1 MPVFH
6 LVRSHT
12 MPTTTA
18 DRMQLHQTFE
28 AMERNGGGFC
38 AKLARAWFAADPRNK
53 AKIEQAFPELL
64 QDFGPD
70 SRLFH

>member
-1 MPVFH
+1 MPAFH

-12 MPTTTA
+12 MPTTA

-38 AKLARAWFAADPRNK
+38 SKLARAWFAADPRNK

-64 QDFGPD
+64 QDFGPE
-70 SRLFH
+70 SPLFN

>member
-1 MPVFH
+1 M
-6 LVRSHT
+6 SIT
-12 MPTTTA
+12 IA

>member
-1 MPVFH
+1 MPDFH

-12 MPTTTA
+12 MSITTA

-38 AKLARAWFAADPRNK
+38 AKLARAELAADPRNR
-53 AKIEQAFPELL
+53 AKVDQELPELL
-64 QDFGPD
+64 QDFGPA

>member
-12 MPTTTA
+12 MSITTA

-53 AKIEQAFPELL
+53 ARIEQAFPELL